1 MIANRDEM
9 FDLVAAYAADAVSA
23 EERLQI
29 EAALGRDPELRAELD
44 EHRAVLST
52 LAQAVDPR
60 PSTPSPLVWE
70 RIAGQI
76 EGADEV
82 SPKLA
87 SVRDIQ
93 TQKRF
98 TKWTATMSFAALA
111 LATLLGISV
120 LQLQQQRSTP
130 AVEAAIQDLLDDPAA
145 TVATLT
151 GVDDNTADARI
162 VYGADG
168 VGYVFTDT
176 LPALDPSRTYQLWA
190 IVDDRVISAGVLGA
204 DPDNS
209 PFQVVGN
216 VTGFAITDE
225 VAGGVP
231 VSEGATVAVWLSNA

>member
-1 MIANRDEM
+1 MITDRDDM
-9 FDLVAAYAADAVSA
+9 LDLVAAYAVDAVSA
-23 EERLQI
+23 EERMRV
-29 EAALGRDPELRAELD
+29 EAALRNDAAMRAELD
-44 EHRAVLST
+44 EHHAVLAT

-70 RIAGQI
+70 GISSAI

-87 SVRDIQ
+87 SVHDIQ

-98 TKWTATMSFAALA
+98 TKWTAMMSFAALA

-145 TVATLT
+145 IVATLT
-151 GVDDNTADARI
+151 AVDDSSADARI
-162 VYGADG
+162 VHGTDG
-168 VGYVFTDT
+168 VGYVFADT
-176 LPALDPSRTYQLWA
+176 LPALDASRTYQLWA

-204 DPDNS
+204 DPENS

-216 VTGFAITDE
+216 VTGFAITEE

-231 VSEGATVAVWLSNA
+231 VSEGATIAVWLSNA